1 MDLNKDKSLAL
12 IILSV
17 FMFVTNSMG
26 LLMARF
32 AFNDPDQGE
41 SFPQIFYIICGFM
54 MLISLAGLGY
64 GIFLRKK
71 TK

>member
-1 MDLNKDKSLAL
+1 MDLNKDKSLGF
-12 IILSV
+12 IIVSV
-17 FMFVTNSMG
+17 FIFVINSMG

-32 AFNDPDQGE
+32 AFDDPDQRN
-41 SFPQIFYIICGFM
+41 SFPQIFYIICGLM

-71 TK
+71 TN

>member
-17 FMFVTNSMG
+17 FMFVNNSMG

-32 AFNDPDQGE
+32 AFNDPDQRD
-41 SFPQIFYIICGFM
+41 SVPQIFYIVCGFM